1 MASHCIYMKIQSM
14 IMHAHFILLCQ
25 TCSFTSLSH
34 LLITLQPH
42 QPPLCPWNNQA
53 LYQLMNCYL
62 CMTCSLSRPHVA
74 DAYSFFRFQL
84 NPTESSSVE
93 TQLRLFLLKASTF
106 TLHHTSL
113 FIVPEALA
121 IIYNSLYIYSLASLL
136 PPSREC
142 KL

>member
-1 MASHCIYMKIQSM
+1 MR
-14 IMHAHFILLCQ
+14 AHFILLCQ

-42 QPPLCPWNNQA
+42 RPPLCPWNNQA
-53 LYQLMNCYL
+53 LYQLMNCNL

-106 TLHHTSL
+106 TLHSSPR
-113 FIVPEALA
+113 IINEALSTPVRLSS
-121 IIYNSLYIYSLASLL
+121 SLENVTNRCHQLLALIPAL
-136 PPSREC
+136 NGREW
-142 KL
+142 